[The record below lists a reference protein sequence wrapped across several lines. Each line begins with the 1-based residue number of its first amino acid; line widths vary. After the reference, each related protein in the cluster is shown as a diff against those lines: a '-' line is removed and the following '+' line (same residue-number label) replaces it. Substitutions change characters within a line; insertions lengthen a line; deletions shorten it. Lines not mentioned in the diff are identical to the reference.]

1 MMLVSVII
9 IMILPGIIAACLHC
23 KLHGLMHKKKVLGYF
38 ITYTIGINILIAGI
52 LWLVGIQKFNLFE
65 VSLAFKLGWL
75 ISGVVLA
82 VALAWFF
89 NSYSRINWAKV
100 KRVIPVALFLTI
112 TYVIFAPSS
121 LFLENINEF
130 YIKYSVVA
138 PVIFLPALV
147 LFSGILCVGY
157 LIPERYL
164 IFYTSL
170 VFGVSLSVYVQM
182 NFLNAKLPTLDGT
195 EIDWSLYTN
204 EAVISTV
211 FWILCLFVC
220 VITVWR
226 WKQKTE
232 KAEKYISYF
241 LSAVQM
247 VSLVVLL
254 MTNRL
259 DPEWEYG
266 FSKEGEFSVG
276 SSENII
282 IFVVDCLQP
291 SSLEE
296 YISSTAYASQLN
308 DFTFFDN
315 AVSGGAPTVVAMPV
329 LLTGVEYDPMQD
341 IEEYGDEIW
350 QETLLYDDLTEKGYD
365 IRFYTTPASIPTPS
379 DIENAHNMVSNYTIT
394 RSDWIDDYV
403 NFGKQFYKLV
413 NFYTMPQILKAH
425 YWLSTESIM
434 NTISSADDKYVE
446 DNYAF
451 YCDMRAAK
459 KLTESYDKAFRLY
472 HLYGVHKPYITN
484 ENIEEVYE
492 NTVTEQQQLQGV
504 MKEIYLYMDMMK
516 ENGVYDS
523 SMIVILGDHGQHEIG
538 SAEVNPAVLIKLPHE
553 SHDVLQHNSSP
564 VHFRNVVA
572 TIAGTVI
579 EDYSPYGPGVYD
591 ITKKSDVERL
601 HTFRGEVGERMGLKG
616 DLNTYHRIIVSDN
629 VRENKYQIW
638 NPHEINRINYEI
650 GSIIDFANQNDYAE
664 KLNYRLYK
672 ENGTAIASN
681 ELSMCFELQNY
692 QDTDLEFHFTYS
704 NVYNDT
710 QKIRIYAN
718 GKSIENVICKN
729 GNTEE
734 KSVIIPKDTI
744 NEDELIIRM
753 VFPNAITPNQ
763 IDRSN
768 PDTRVLSVAFESMW
782 LRESKS
788 E

>member
-1 MMLVSVII
+1 
-9 IMILPGIIAACLHC
+9 
-23 KLHGLMHKKKVLGYF
+23 
-38 ITYTIGINILIAGI
+38 
-52 LWLVGIQKFNLFE
+52 
-65 VSLAFKLGWL
+65 
-75 ISGVVLA
+75 
-82 VALAWFF
+82 
-89 NSYSRINWAKV
+89 
-100 KRVIPVALFLTI
+100 
-112 TYVIFAPSS
+112 
-121 LFLENINEF
+121 
-130 YIKYSVVA
+130 
-138 PVIFLPALV
+138 
-147 LFSGILCVGY
+147 
-157 LIPERYL
+157 
-164 IFYTSL
+164 
-170 VFGVSLSVYVQM
+170 
-182 NFLNAKLPTLDGT
+182 
-195 EIDWSLYTN
+195 
-204 EAVISTV
+204 
-211 FWILCLFVC
+211 
-220 VITVWR
+220 
-226 WKQKTE
+226 
-232 KAEKYISYF
+232 
-241 LSAVQM
+241 
-247 VSLVVLL
+247 
-254 MTNRL
+254 
-259 DPEWEYG
+259 
-266 FSKEGEFSVG
+266 
-276 SSENII
+276 
-282 IFVVDCLQP
+282 
-291 SSLEE
+291 
-296 YISSTAYASQLN
+296 
-308 DFTFFDN
+308 
-315 AVSGGAPTVVAMPV
+315 
-329 LLTGVEYDPMQD
+329 
-341 IEEYGDEIW
+341 
-350 QETLLYDDLTEKGYD
+350 
-365 IRFYTTPASIPTPS
+365 
-379 DIENAHNMVSNYTIT
+379 
-394 RSDWIDDYV
+394 
-403 NFGKQFYKLV
+403 
-413 NFYTMPQILKAH
+413 
-425 YWLSTESIM
+425 
-434 NTISSADDKYVE
+434 
-446 DNYAF
+446 
-451 YCDMRAAK
+451 
-459 KLTESYDKAFRLY
+459 
-472 HLYGVHKPYITN
+472 
-484 ENIEEVYE
+484 
-492 NTVTEQQQLQGV
+492 
-504 MKEIYLYMDMMK
+504 
-516 ENGVYDS
+516 
-523 SMIVILGDHGQHEIG
+523 MIVLLGDHGQHEIG